1 MTLIE
6 LVTMKKEYQ
15 RRKSMGIF
23 NMDYP
28 KMVRESEYTFEQVD
42 TAEADLYLKTIN
54 PEIIYCEKSDSES
67 MKDYCDNSI
76 KKMASLI
83 ANKSNALMYD
93 THSIPL
99 LWYGDKAEIIISN
112 CDKYGVTPVYTPM
125 TRSAMITLPEDAD
138 FSIFLNDPPLIIYN
152 VIMNKLL
159 DYVKS
164 KTRATTIISRNDI
177 LVDNR
182 KVIGT
187 DVYIGDKYVVISGHI
202 SFKINI
208 SMIKEICNKASSVKS
223 PAPLAEFGNFNRKD
237 FYKELLSWFTI
248 S

>member
-6 LVTMKKEYQ
+6 LVTMKKEYI

-28 KMVRESEYTFEQVD
+28 KMVKDSGYTFEQVD
-42 TAEADLYLKTIN
+42 YAEAELYLKTLN
-54 PEIIYCEKSDSES
+54 PEIVYCEKGESES
-67 MKDYCDNSI
+67 IKEYCNNSI
-76 KKMASLI
+76 EKILTILS
-83 ANKSNALMYD
+83 NKSNAVVYD
-93 THSIPL
+93 THSVPM
-99 LWYGDKAEIIISN
+99 LWYGDKAEIIIGN
-112 CDKYGVTPVYTPM
+112 CEKFGVIPIYTPL
-125 TRSAMITLPEDAD
+125 TKSAMITIPEDAD
-138 FSIFLNDPPLIIYN
+138 FSIFMNDPSITVYN

-159 DYVKS
+159 EYI
-164 KTRATTIISRNDI
+164 KTRTRSTAVISKNDI

-182 KVIGT
+182 KVIGS
-187 DVYIGDKYVVISGHI
+187 DVYIGDKYAVVSVHI

-237 FYKELLSWFTI
+237 FYKEMLSWFN
-248 S
+248 